1 LDRII
6 SISTGKTVYK
16 DGENC
21 VKLYYLKSQAEVY
34 EEAYKQVLV
43 YSLGVS
49 VPQIKGIEKIGENQ
63 AIIAE
68 FVKGEILEKL
78 FFATDEKSLI
88 LQQLIDFQKKY
99 HKIHTDKLPTGRKIF
114 KSEILKCPDEKFRKK
129 ALKLL
134 NETQNKNELCHA
146 GFDFS
151 ELLTLNE
158 KLYSFGWENSYCGD
172 KFSDVVTTFFRLFE
186 KYGKS
191 LAESYLNGYANVEE
205 DKKAIKKWIFIYYVS
220 NYKKYSSENGDLSK
234 YLKEVIKGEEN

>member
-1 LDRII
+1 MFLDRII

-49 VPQIKGIEKIGENQ
+49 VPQIKGIEKIVENQ

-158 KLYSFGWENSYCGD
+158 NYIRSVGKIVIAGTSFL
-172 KFSDVVTTFFRLFE
+172 TLLRLFL
-186 KYGKS
+186 G
-191 LAESYLNGYANVEE
+191 
-205 DKKAIKKWIFIYYVS
+205 F
-220 NYKKYSSENGDLSK
+220 
-234 YLKEVIKGEEN
+234 LKNTVKVWRKVI